1 MIYPDFGVKY
11 IAFTQYFHSGHKAVD
26 IPRYVTVNGV
36 GNRMANENIYF
47 PHEMKLTVNSYAKDY
62 GYFVR
67 GEYKDGKDT
76 WRFSSGHFDSRPNL
90 EVGKTYK
97 RGDFMA
103 KCGKLGSGST
113 GYHNHF
119 VVEKNGVRVNPLDV
133 CYVYPDQVVGSKEFA
148 KLKYI
153 IPITPVER
161 DTSKDQLKTLVYLNV
176 RKTPSTSG
184 EIIGQ
189 ATTGSIFDYYET
201 TEADNFLWYRISDN
215 QWLAQD
221 KDNTYLEIMPAE
233 TKDYKT
239 LYEEELVKNQ
249 KLELIN
255 KDLELQLD
263 LCNDKLN
270 QIKDIV
276 NS

>member
-26 IPRYVTVNGV
+26 IPRYVTVNGKA
-36 GNRMANENIYF
+36 NPMANENIYF

-76 WRFSSGHFDSRPNL
+76 WRFSSGHFDSKPNL

-119 VVEKNGVRVNPLDV
+119 VVEKNGVRVNPIDV
-133 CYVYPDQVVGSKEFA
+133 CYVYPDQIVGSKEFA

-189 ATTGSIFDYYET
+189 ATTGSIFNYYDS
-201 TEADNFLWYRISDN
+201 TEADGYTWYRIEDN

-233 TKDYKT
+233 VKDYKT
-239 LYEEELVKNQ
+239 LYEEELLKNQ

-255 KDLELQLD
+255 KDLQLQLD